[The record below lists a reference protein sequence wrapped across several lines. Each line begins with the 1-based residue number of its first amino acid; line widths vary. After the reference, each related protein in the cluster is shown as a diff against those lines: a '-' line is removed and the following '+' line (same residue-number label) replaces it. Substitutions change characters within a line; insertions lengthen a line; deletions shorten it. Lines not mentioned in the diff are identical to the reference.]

1 MLCSGSLFVYCKNVN
16 LQNALLCCCWDFI
29 FVLNNMGKCVKIP
42 IERIEIMKE
51 HNKFFQ
57 GIKDGIPICLG
68 YLSVSFA
75 FGIFA
80 VSGGLSVIQ
89 ALLISMTNVTSAGQ
103 LAAVPIMLSGGS
115 LIELF
120 VSQLV
125 INLRYAL
132 MSVSLSQKLGKSVK
146 TADRFLISFVNT
158 DEVFAVAS
166 GKIGQVGK
174 KYLYGLIITP
184 YFGWAL
190 GTLLGAAAGN
200 VLPGAVVSAL
210 GIAIY
215 GMFIAIVVPVI
226 KRSKNTLLCV
236 LGAIALSLIFEFLP
250 MLKAVPGGFKIIICA
265 CIASGIAAF
274 TAPVNV
280 EDEVNENGNE

>member
-1 MLCSGSLFVYCKNVN
+1 
-16 LQNALLCCCWDFI
+16 
-29 FVLNNMGKCVKIP
+29 
-42 IERIEIMKE
+42 MKE
-51 HNKFFQ
+51 HNNFFQ

-75 FGIFA
+75 FGIFS
-80 VSGGLSVIQ
+80 VSSGLSVIQ

-120 VSQLV
+120 MSQLI

-146 TADRFLISFVNT
+146 TADRFLIAFVNT

-166 GKIGQVGK
+166 GKLGQVGK

-190 GTLLGAAAGN
+190 GTFIGAAAGN
-200 VLPGAVVSAL
+200 VLPASVVSAL

-226 KRSKNTLLCV
+226 KKSRNTLLCV
-236 LGAIALSLIFEFLP
+236 AGAVVLMLIFEFAP
-250 MLKAVPGGFKIIICA
+250 MLKTMPGGFKIIICA
-265 CIASGIAAF
+265 CLASGVAAYF
-274 TAPVNV
+274 API
-280 EDEVNENGNE
+280 ETEVSENAGE